1 MKTRLSYI
9 LAMLFMCTGVSGKS
23 FQTLGDYNVT
33 WNTQS
38 KNSSESM
45 PCGGGETGL
54 NVWAENNDI
63 LFYFS
68 RSSCFDENNAL
79 LKLGR
84 VRLHLSEAHFDKNF
98 RQVLTLQDGTVRLY
112 GSNNTVVTL
121 WVDVFHPCLL
131 YTSDAADD

>member
-9 LAMLFMCTGVSGKS
+9 LAMLLMCTGVSGGR
-23 FQTLGDYNVT
+23 FQTPEDFNVT
-33 WNTQS
+33 WNSQS

-54 NVWAENNDI
+54 NVWTENNDI
-63 LFYFS
+63 LFYLS

-84 VRLHLSEAHFDKNF
+84 VRLSLPDAGFDKSF
-98 RQVLTLQDGTVRLY
+98 RQVLTPEDGTVRLY
-112 GSNNTVVTL
+112 GGNNTVVTL
-121 WVDVFHPCLL
+121 WVDVFHPLS
-131 YTSDAADD
+131 TWT